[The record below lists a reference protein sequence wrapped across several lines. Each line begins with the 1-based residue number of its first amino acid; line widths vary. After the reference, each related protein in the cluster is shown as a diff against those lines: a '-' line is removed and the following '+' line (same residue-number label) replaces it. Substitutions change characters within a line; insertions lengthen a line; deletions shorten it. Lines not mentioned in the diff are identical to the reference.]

1 MGFAAS
7 DIADWFEAK
16 RKTRVHDLEEW
27 VTDNPQ
33 WWNVALATVG
43 ATSMEFLGTYV
54 DLLRLGE
61 GAAEGGLAGF
71 GTDGLRLISIVPV
84 GRLFRMGG
92 LAARA
97 RALPASLRIASK
109 VKGVTGPCTF
119 QAVNNAMQIARGKSL
134 FVTVRQI
141 AKAVGKPL
149 RSVGT
154 NPEGKFILSAWVDDL
169 VNIMRANGGRVKLV
183 TGLNSIEEVVRV
195 ARTEG
200 APVVF
205 AFRTTVKD
213 GLGKLKEI
221 RHSVIAIRDASGAVK
236 FADYGG
242 KMFGS
247 LDQLVSRW
255 GSKAAPIELYKM
267 TQGASAAVVGGT
279 VEALGEFGR
288 HLQQGAALVLS
299 GMDAFE
305 TDEDGVD
312 VAFPVTVAAV
322 NAPAQADDATAQV
335 VKESFEN
342 FVQRKTGGPLAATRP
357 RQAPMA
363 MEPIEIKGR
372 VPSAPRA
379 DWLTGVQFRLNHLG
393 FAAGP
398 VDGVAGPLTQRA
410 VRAFQKYYPPLI
422 VDGVPGPLTQA
433 RLVQVC
439 GY

>member
-7 DIADWFEAK
+7 EIADWFEAK
-16 RKTRVHDLEEW
+16 RKTRDHDLEMW
-27 VTDNPQ
+27 VVDNPQ
-33 WWNVALATVG
+33 WWNIGLATVG
-43 ATSMEFLGTYV
+43 GTSMAFLGTYV
-54 DLLRLGE
+54 DVLRLGE
-61 GAAEGGLAGF
+61 GVAEGGWEGY
-71 GTDGLRLISIVPV
+71 GTDALRLISIVPF
-84 GRLFRMGG
+84 GRLVRFGG

-97 RALPASLRIASK
+97 RALPASLRVATK

-134 FVTVRQI
+134 FVTVRQM
-141 AKAVGKPL
+141 AKALGRPVRSLATNADGKVVL
-149 RSVGT
+149 A
-154 NPEGKFILSAWVDDL
+154 AWVDDL
-169 VNIMRANGGRVKLV
+169 VGVMRANGGRVKVV
-183 TGLNSIEEVVRV
+183 TGLGSIDEIVRL

-213 GLGKLKEI
+213 GLGRLRDI

-255 GSKAAPIELYKM
+255 GTKAAPIELYKM
-267 TQGASAAVVGGT
+267 AQGASAAVVGGT

-288 HLQQGAALVLS
+288 HLQQGAALVLA
-299 GMDAFE
+299 GMDAVE
-305 TDEDGVD
+305 TEEDGVD
-312 VAFPVTVAAV
+312 IAFPVTVAAV
-322 NAPAQADDATAQV
+322 NAPAQSDEASAEV
-335 VKESFEN
+335 VKESFDN
-342 FVQRKTGGPLAATRP
+342 FVRRKSGEPLAASRP

-363 MEPIEIKGR
+363 MSPTGNEGR
-372 VPSAPRA
+372 APTAPRP

-398 VDGVAGPLTQRA
+398 VDGIAGPLTHQA
-410 VRAFQKYYPPLI
+410 VRAFQKYYPPLV
-422 VDGVPGPLTQA
+422 VDGIPGPLTQA